1 MPEYPEVKVYTRNLD
16 TLLRGRTVTES
27 VGTPFD
33 CVGKTVGRVVSH
45 GKRIRFEFEDGA
57 GLTVHLMLTG
67 MFRYV
72 SSAEAAER
80 PSVMRLGFGEKSLL
94 VTDANGYA
102 RVTGEPLDTS
112 TPEPVADRLTLD
124 YFRSLLK
131 SRKGI
136 KAILADQKLIS
147 GIGNAY
153 ADEILYKAGVHP
165 ASIAN
170 RLPSE
175 KIDELFRATLDV
187 IAFAVEA
194 FDTDDPGSISGEQR
208 DWLCVHVRG
217 KRTTER
223 GETIETVDING
234 RKSYVASS
242 QTLYA

>member
-33 CVGKTVGRVVSH
+33 CAGKTVERVVSH
-45 GKRIRFEFEDGA
+45 GKRIRFEFEDGE
-57 GLTVHLMLTG
+57 GFTVHLMLTG
-67 MFRYV
+67 VFRYV
-72 SSAEAAER
+72 PSADAVRR
-80 PSVMRLGFGEKSLL
+80 PSIMRLEFGENSLL
-94 VTDANGYA
+94 VTDASGYA
-102 RVTGEPLDTS
+102 RVTDGPFDTS
-112 TPEPVADRLTLD
+112 TPEPVADRLSLD
-124 YFRSLLK
+124 YFRSLMK

-136 KAILADQKLIS
+136 KAILTDQKSIS

-170 RLPSE
+170 RLPAE
-175 KIDELFRATLDV
+175 KVDELFRATLDV
-187 IAFAVEA
+187 IAFAVES
-194 FDTDDPGSISGEQR
+194 FDADNPGSISGEQR

-217 KRTTER
+217 KRTTAR

-242 QTLYA
+242 QKLYV